1 MLVTLAIHRRASV
14 MNTAIENTE
23 PLGFYTTQDA
33 SRIAR
38 IPENTLR
45 DWRNKG
51 VIVPSLEF
59 TDEDGKSSWGYN
71 YEALMLARLLR
82 ILRENHVGLRRGVA
96 TLRHCLARFGPPG
109 PVWAEVKVFVF
120 EGGEIFTYREDEWDS
135 TLPVRAGQKAAE
147 ELFGEDF
154 SLVKENADA
163 LLVPKQFLEWV
174 QIDPDIRDGSPV
186 VRGTRIR
193 TQTLKGMIDANW
205 PPLLIVDLAYPHLNE
220 QQVRNAVE
228 YERFL
233 DG

>member
-1 MLVTLAIHRRASV
+1 
-14 MNTAIENTE
+14 MNTAIENTA

-71 YEALMLARLLR
+71 YEALMLARMLR
-82 ILRENHVGLRRGVA
+82 ILRENHVGLRRAVA
-96 TLRHCLARFGPPG
+96 TLRHCLERFGPPG
-109 PVWAEVKVFVF
+109 PVWAEVKIFVF
-120 EGGEIFTYREDEWDS
+120 EGSEVFTYREDEWDS
-135 TLPVRAGQKAAE
+135 TAPVRAGQKAAE
-147 ELFGEDF
+147 QLFGEDF

-193 TQTLKGMIDANW
+193 TQTLRGMIDANW
-205 PPLLIVDLAYPHLNE
+205 TPLLVVDLAYPHLNE
-220 QQVRNAVE
+220 KQVRNAVE